1 MYGLRIELPTDEELA
16 LAQHDAAFEAPTLHV
31 DCATQV
37 DDALP
42 RSYSPTDFEVA
53 SALEERP
60 SRPRSAAA
68 AAAAA
73 AGRSDDESPYLALDD
88 DDDDGA
94 PPDDGADA
102 DGSDGDAA
110 DDDALRRPLERVLVP
125 FTSGHPTS
133 DLVVNSLSF
142 FRFEQPR
149 GAVGLRA
156 PPLRSNLICVLS
168 VPRFLGSA
176 DVIRFLG
183 GHVRY
188 VRHMRLVRDGDAL
201 AKRMLLLLFGSPA
214 SAERFRREYHGK
226 RFHSLEP
233 ETVVAVHVA
242 QVDFA
247 PPRPPSAAPKKL
259 TLELCAASDATVRV
273 VLEATAPPPPPPLA
287 SEVRAAVVAAADW
300 GRGGGGRARPA
311 VWPLGA
317 AEGGGLLGPLLGG
330 STELPSCPVCLERL
344 DPSVSGVFTIVCNH
358 SFHSHCLRRWA
369 DSTCPVCRAC
379 DDEDRTTSA
388 CENCGNTDGVWICL
402 VCAHLGCGRYGCGA
416 GVKHNEQSGHN
427 FAMELA
433 TQRVW
438 DYAADNYVHRL
449 IQNKVDGKLVELPD
463 PGAAGASNS
472 ADPTFT
478 TLPLAEMGGEGG
490 GPAAAEMKQRQ
501 LEQQLDA
508 MEHEYAALLAGQLD
522 VQRAHYEEKLAGQ
535 LQELKQKMWERE
547 QSLAEEAKAAAVA
560 RDAAAREA
568 KAAAKRAAA
577 AEAEAAKT
585 KKELDFNKQLNEQV
599 MRNQADLREQVAAAR
614 AAEAA
619 AKAEVA
625 AAQDDLRDLTFHLEA
640 QAKIVAEGGGG
651 GELSGGDLAGVTPK
665 PERRKGKG
673 KVRT

>member
-1 MYGLRIELPTDEELA
+1 MNGTQAKLLPAVLQSADGPQFALACTASGSSCPPTRSLA

-31 DCATQV
+31 DRATQV
-37 DDALP
+37 DDTLP

-94 PPDDGADA
+94 PPDDAADA

-188 VRHMRLVRDGDAL
+188 VRHMRLVRDERRAGEADAPPPLRL
-201 AKRMLLLLFGSPA
+201 ARL
-214 SAERFRREYHGK
+214 RRAVPP
-226 RFHSLEP
+226 RVPRQALPLVEP

-273 VLEATAPPPPPPLA
+273 VLEATAPPPPPPPLA
-287 SEVRAAVVAAADW
+287 SEVRAAVAAADW
-300 GRGGGGRARPA
+300 GRAGGGRARPA

-463 PGAAGASNS
+463 PGAAGASTRGSNVH
-472 ADPTFT
+472 DR
-478 TLPLAEMGGEGG
+478 LPLAEMGGEGG
-490 GPAAAEMKQRQ
+490 GR
-501 LEQQLDA
+501 
-508 MEHEYAALLAGQLD
+508 
-522 VQRAHYEEKLAGQ
+522 R
-535 LQELKQKMWERE
+535 R
-547 QSLAEEAKAAAVA
+547 
-560 RDAAAREA
+560 
-568 KAAAKRAAA
+568 
-577 AEAEAAKT
+577 
-585 KKELDFNKQLNEQV
+585 
-599 MRNQADLREQVAAAR
+599 LR
-614 AAEAA
+614 
-619 AKAEVA
+619 
-625 AAQDDLRDLTFHLEA
+625 
-640 QAKIVAEGGGG
+640 
-651 GELSGGDLAGVTPK
+651 
-665 PERRKGKG
+665 
-673 KVRT
+673 

>member
-1 MYGLRIELPTDEELA
+1 MA
-16 LAQHDAAFEAPTLHV
+16 
-31 DCATQV
+31 
-37 DDALP
+37 
-42 RSYSPTDFEVA
+42 
-53 SALEERP
+53 
-60 SRPRSAAA
+60 
-68 AAAAA
+68 
-73 AGRSDDESPYLALDD
+73 
-88 DDDDGA
+88 
-94 PPDDGADA
+94 
-102 DGSDGDAA
+102 
-110 DDDALRRPLERVLVP
+110 
-125 FTSGHPTS
+125 
-133 DLVVNSLSF
+133 
-142 FRFEQPR
+142 
-149 GAVGLRA
+149 
-156 PPLRSNLICVLS
+156 
-168 VPRFLGSA
+168 
-176 DVIRFLG
+176 
-183 GHVRY
+183 
-188 VRHMRLVRDGDAL
+188 
-201 AKRMLLLLFGSPA
+201 
-214 SAERFRREYHGK
+214 
-226 RFHSLEP
+226 
-233 ETVVAVHVA
+233 
-242 QVDFA
+242 
-247 PPRPPSAAPKKL
+247 
-259 TLELCAASDATVRV
+259 
-273 VLEATAPPPPPPLA
+273 
-287 SEVRAAVVAAADW
+287 
-300 GRGGGGRARPA
+300 
-311 VWPLGA
+311 LGA

-673 KVRT
+673 KVRS